1 MQTRVVVGVDLIVGE
16 LGSATRRHGANT
28 LDRSSNQ
35 AIEAFI
41 GFGVSAC
48 LMAAFKAYVL
58 WFPKERWPLVNG
70 FQMAA
75 GGLACSTSQLVKF
88 LKVEPRALE
97 SVNRARVAAGM
108 DRLR

>member
-1 MQTRVVVGVDLIVGE
+1 MLGTDYPATQLPLGVLLDRYGPRKMEAFLLVFAGLGALIFARSGTLTGLVVGRAL
-16 LGSATRRHGANT
+16 
-28 LDRSSNQ
+28 
-35 AIEAFI
+35 I

-75 GGLACSTSQLVKF
+75 GGLG
-88 LKVEPRALE
+88 AL
-97 SVNRARVAAGM
+97 AATTPAEAASS
-108 DRLR
+108 